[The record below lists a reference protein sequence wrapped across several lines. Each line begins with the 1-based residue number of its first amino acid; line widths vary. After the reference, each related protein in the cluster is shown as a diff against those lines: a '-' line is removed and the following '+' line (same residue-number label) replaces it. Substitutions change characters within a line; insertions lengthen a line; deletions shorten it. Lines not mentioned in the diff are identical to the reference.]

1 LFFNVH
7 QADPIQTASGQ
18 YLKIVTLTSEP
29 MEDLDL
35 VIPALAADSASFTKT
50 SNADGTEWTF
60 LTPFA
65 NPVEIEALKKYVLHF
80 RGTDLSGN
88 TLFNLERMRQH
99 ANYQPLALPLRQDQ
113 ADQWSPSALYTGI
126 DTLHKLIHY
135 DCGDGLNENDD
146 LVRSSGDCIGYD
158 DVSVESGDYYEGSQ
172 GWAFFMLAR

>member
-1 LFFNVH
+1 M
-7 QADPIQTASGQ
+7 
-18 YLKIVTLTSEP
+18 TSEP

-88 TLFNLERMRQH
+88 TLLNLERMRQH
-99 ANYQPLALPLRQDQ
+99 ANYQPLALSLRQDQ
-113 ADQWSPSALYTGI
+113 GDTWSPPALYTGI

-135 DCGDGLNENDD
+135 DCRDGLQEGDD
-146 LVRSSGDCIGYD
+146 VVRSSEDCIGYD
-158 DVSVESGDYYEGSQ
+158 DVSIASVDYYEGNP
-172 GWAFFMLAR
+172 GWAFYMLAR